1 MSEVHTTAV
10 EDEKVFK
17 VLFFGFECFLTL
29 FAKLDINNTW
39 PFIGMYKI
47 LNEKKLVFG
56 VSDLIPFLKV
66 LQPLPRLF
74 ILYILVVLNYGRLL
88 HGNDAIV
95 FGHKVR
101 KGLCGGGD
109 VEGGKVFVE
118 VLLV

>member
-10 EDEKVFK
+10 EDKKVLK

-39 PFIGMYKI
+39 PFIGINKI

-56 VSDLIPFLKV
+56 VSDLIPILKM

-74 ILYILVVLNYGRLL
+74 ILYILVVLNIGRLL
-88 HGNDAIV
+88 HGYDAIV
-95 FGHKVR
+95 FGHKVSQ
-101 KGLCGGGD
+101 
-109 VEGGKVFVE
+109 
-118 VLLV
+118 